1 MVAAILAIIAG
12 SWKPSDDTN
21 VPICTREV
29 TAASAAAGQ
38 PYLVQL
44 TATLADNKQQPVGGL
59 LYRRGQ
65 ELVIVPTAEKLS
77 GTLLARDAAP
87 VVLLTVP
94 AGALPAGQYR
104 VTVAGSRTARS
115 WALQVH

>member
-1 MVAAILAIIAG
+1 MTGVQTCALPILWLNGSDVTSVELKSLRQQVAL
-12 SWKPSDDTN
+12 
-21 VPICTREV
+21 VPQE
-29 TAASAAAGQ
+29 GF
-38 PYLVQL
+38 LF

-77 GTLLARDAAP
+77 GTLLARVAAP